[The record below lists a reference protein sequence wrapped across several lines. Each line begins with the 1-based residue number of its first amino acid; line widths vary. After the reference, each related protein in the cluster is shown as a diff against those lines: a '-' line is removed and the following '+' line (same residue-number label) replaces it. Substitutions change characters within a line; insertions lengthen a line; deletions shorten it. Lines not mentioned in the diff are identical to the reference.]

1 MFIHRISK
9 GMQKKN
15 VVPHHPRRLYATT
28 ISAMEKSVYILQ
40 WSYHS
45 AK

>member
-15 VVPHHPRRLYATT
+15 VVPHHPRYFNAPT
-28 ISAMEKSVYILQ
+28 ISAIEKSVYILQ